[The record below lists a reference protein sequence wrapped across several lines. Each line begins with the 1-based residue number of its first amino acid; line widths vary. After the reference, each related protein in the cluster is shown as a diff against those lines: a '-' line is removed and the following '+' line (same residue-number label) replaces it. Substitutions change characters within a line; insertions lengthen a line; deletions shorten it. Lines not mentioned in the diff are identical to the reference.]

1 MIATVPKMLASV
13 SVSGLMDAF
22 LKAGTEA
29 VSSSTQGVAWV
40 VVWLLVLAF
49 LAWVYGLLH

>member
-1 MIATVPKMLASV
+1 MLASV